1 MTWTIRYPEPKEAD
15 GILLRL
21 SEDYSQREAFE
32 AQIQFDTAA
41 KVEATFPMRGEA
53 IAFLKRFA

>member
-1 MTWTIRYPEPKEAD
+1 MRYPEPKEAD
-15 GILLRL
+15 GVLLRL